1 MKIAILS
8 DIHSNIH
15 ALEAV
20 WKDINYVQPDEIY
33 CLGDLVGYGAYPNDT
48 IDFVRKNNITT
59 VMGNYDDAVGFDRA
73 SCGCNYN
80 DPDDIARSNTSLLWT
95 KQNTSVEGKDYLRE
109 FPKSIR
115 RERLGHRLLF
125 VHGSPRSTNEY
136 LFADRRE
143 STFERIARMAETDVI
158 FCGHTH
164 LHYQKYVDGT
174 VFINAGSVGK
184 PKDGDF
190 RAGYVLLIL
199 EAGKI
204 HVDYRRVDYNVSAAA
219 QAVRD
224 NGLPEQ
230 FASQLEV
237 GGEEILVSV

>member
-1 MKIAILS
+1 M
-8 DIHSNIH
+8 
-15 ALEAV
+15 
-20 WKDINYVQPDEIY
+20 
-33 CLGDLVGYGAYPNDT
+33 C
-48 IDFVRKNNITT
+48 
-59 VMGNYDDAVGFDRA
+59 
-73 SCGCNYN
+73 
-80 DPDDIARSNTSLLWT
+80 
-95 KQNTSVEGKDYLRE
+95 
-109 FPKSIR
+109 IR
-115 RERLGHRLLF
+115 
-125 VHGSPRSTNEY
+125 VS
-136 LFADRRE
+136 
-143 STFERIARMAETDVI
+143 ARMAEADVLL
-158 FCGHTH
+158 CGHTH

-174 VFINAGSVGK
+174 MFINTGSVGK